1 MRSIQTEQYF
11 PLYKFTWEKTPK
23 YKWKDLSRKENS
35 RSIKKW
41 GWGKIEK
48 KKKIQANRGLR
59 DKETSIWLKI
69 NVFFMNWKISFKNSY
84 SFVIFA
90 KQVQRGLWTIKN
102 HLFTG
107 HTPDSMKTF
116 SMLEQNWT
124 KPKPL
129 AAREERNVNMNHHK
143 VWCKPGPL
151 THCS

>member
-35 RSIKKW
+35 RSIEKW
-41 GWGKIEK
+41 GWEKIVK
-48 KKKIQANRGLR
+48 KKRFKQTLR
-59 DKETSIWLKI
+59 IKGQGDIIWLKI

-90 KQVQRGLWTIKN
+90 KQEQKGLGTIKN

-107 HTPDSMKTF
+107 HSPDSLKTF
-116 SMLEQNWT
+116 SVLEQNWT

-129 AAREERNVNMNHHK
+129 AAREERNVNVNHHN

-151 THCS
+151 TCCS